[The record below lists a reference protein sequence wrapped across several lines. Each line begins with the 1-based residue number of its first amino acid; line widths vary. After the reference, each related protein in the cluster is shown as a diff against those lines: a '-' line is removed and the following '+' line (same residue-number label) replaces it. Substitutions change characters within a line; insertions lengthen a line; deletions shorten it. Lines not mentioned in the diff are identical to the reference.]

1 MSARW
6 LEIQQLTADWDS
18 ETLSSKQSVCLQ
30 ELLLDMEEKEME
42 REQEWYHFLFVR
54 LLKCFK
60 FLFLNMTVTRLQFY
74 PACIQFSELKVKK
87 ALQSSIQFSK

>member
-1 MSARW
+1 MPKRSARW

-18 ETLSSKQSVCLQ
+18 ETLSSKQSDCLQ

-54 LLKCFK
+54 
-60 FLFLNMTVTRLQFY
+60 
-74 PACIQFSELKVKK
+74 
-87 ALQSSIQFSK
+87 